1 MEMPVQS
8 EASPDTNDTNKP
20 ESSNVSAGSSSRRLR
35 SSPKSARDSLS
46 PRSIAQQMPCI
57 GRGLYISGVGGVTN
71 RRILEHQNITHVLN
85 LARGLED
92 TVFPDFVDVRYE
104 GLRDSE
110 EEDLYGHLP
119 GLVEHIHRVIDGGG
133 RIVVNCVAGVSRSAS
148 VCLAYKVRY
157 EGLSL
162 REAFDEVHKARPVI
176 SPNVG
181 FWQALVRW
189 EEEVRGENSV
199 LMLPYIFGMVPEL
212 ESYKRVAELRVRLCY
227 MSELL
232 AFWTLG
238 FVVLTLQIIAIV
250 WG

>member
-1 MEMPVQS
+1 MKVTPDQS
-8 EASPDTNDTNKP
+8 E
-20 ESSNVSAGSSSRRLR
+20 
-35 SSPKSARDSLS
+35 
-46 PRSIAQQMPCI
+46 PRSPGAEEVRRGSLNPRSVALQMPCI
-57 GRGLYISGVGGVTN
+57 GRGLYISGLGGVTN

-85 LARGLED
+85 LARELED

-162 REAFDEVHKARPVI
+162 REAFDEVHKARPVV

-181 FWQALVRW
+181 FWQALVQW

-199 LMLPYIFGMVPEL
+199 VMLPYIFGMVPEL
-212 ESYKRVAELRVRLCY
+212 ESYKRLAELRVRLCC
-227 MSELL
+227 MNELL
-232 AFWTLG
+232 AFWAVG
-238 FVVLTLQIIAIV
+238 FMVLTLQIIAIV

>member
-1 MEMPVQS
+1 MKVTPDQS
-8 EASPDTNDTNKP
+8 E
-20 ESSNVSAGSSSRRLR
+20 
-35 SSPKSARDSLS
+35 
-46 PRSIAQQMPCI
+46 PRSPGAEEVRRGSLNPRSVALQMPCI
-57 GRGLYISGVGGVTN
+57 GRGLYISGLGGVTN

-85 LARGLED
+85 LARELED

-110 EEDLYGHLP
+110 EEDLYRHLP

-162 REAFDEVHKARPVI
+162 REAFDEVHKARPVV

-181 FWQALVRW
+181 FWQALVQW

-199 LMLPYIFGMVPEL
+199 VMLPYIFGMVPEL
-212 ESYKRVAELRVRLCY
+212 ESYKRLAELRVRLCC
-227 MSELL
+227 MNELL
-232 AFWTLG
+232 AFRAVG
-238 FVVLTLQIIAIV
+238 FMVLTLQIIAIV

>member
-1 MEMPVQS
+1 MKVTPDQS
-8 EASPDTNDTNKP
+8 E
-20 ESSNVSAGSSSRRLR
+20 
-35 SSPKSARDSLS
+35 
-46 PRSIAQQMPCI
+46 PRSPGAEEVRRGSLNPRSVALQMPCI
-57 GRGLYISGVGGVTN
+57 GRGLYISGLGGVTN

-85 LARGLED
+85 LARELED

-119 GLVEHIHRVIDGGG
+119 GLVEHIHGVIDGGG

-148 VCLAYKVRY
+148 VCLAYKVLY

-162 REAFDEVHKARPVI
+162 REAFDEVHKARPVV

-199 LMLPYIFGMVPEL
+199 VMLPYIFGMVPEL
-212 ESYKRVAELRVRLCY
+212 ESYKRLAELRVRLCC
-227 MSELL
+227 MNELL
-232 AFWTLG
+232 AFWAVG
-238 FVVLTLQIIAIV
+238 FMVLTLQIIAIV

>member
-1 MEMPVQS
+1 MKVTPDQS
-8 EASPDTNDTNKP
+8 D
-20 ESSNVSAGSSSRRLR
+20 
-35 SSPKSARDSLS
+35 
-46 PRSIAQQMPCI
+46 PRSPGAEEVRRGSLNPRSVALQMPCI
-57 GRGLYISGVGGVTN
+57 GRGLYISGLGGVTN

-85 LARGLED
+85 LARELED
-92 TVFPDFVDVRYE
+92 TAFPDFVDVRYE

-199 LMLPYIFGMVPEL
+199 VMLPYIFGMVPEL
-212 ESYKRVAELRVRLCY
+212 ESYKRLAEVRVRLCC

-232 AFWTLG
+232 AFWTVG

-250 WG
+250 WF

>member
-1 MEMPVQS
+1 MKVTPDQS
-8 EASPDTNDTNKP
+8 D
-20 ESSNVSAGSSSRRLR
+20 
-35 SSPKSARDSLS
+35 
-46 PRSIAQQMPCI
+46 PRSPGAEEVRRGSLNPRSVALQMPCI
-57 GRGLYISGVGGVTN
+57 GRGLYISGLGGVTN

-85 LARGLED
+85 LARELED

-104 GLRDSE
+104 GLRDCR

-119 GLVEHIHRVIDGGG
+119 GLVEHIHRVIVGGG

-162 REAFDEVHKARPVI
+162 REAFDEVHKARPII
-176 SPNVG
+176 SPDVG

-199 LMLPYIFGMVPEL
+199 VMLPYICGMVPEL
-212 ESYKRVAELRVRLCY
+212 ESYKRLAELRVRLCC

-232 AFWTLG
+232 AFWTVG

-250 WG
+250 WF

>member
-1 MEMPVQS
+1 MKVTPDQS
-8 EASPDTNDTNKP
+8 E
-20 ESSNVSAGSSSRRLR
+20 
-35 SSPKSARDSLS
+35 
-46 PRSIAQQMPCI
+46 PRSPGAEEVRRGSLNPRSVALQMPCI
-57 GRGLYISGVGGVTN
+57 GRGLSISGLGGVTN

-85 LARGLED
+85 LARELED

-162 REAFDEVHKARPVI
+162 REAFDEVHKARPVV

-181 FWQALVRW
+181 FWQALVQW

-199 LMLPYIFGMVPEL
+199 VMLPYIFGMVPEL
-212 ESYKRVAELRVRLCY
+212 ESYKRLAELRVRLCC
-227 MSELL
+227 MNELL
-232 AFWTLG
+232 AFWAVG
-238 FVVLTLQIIAIV
+238 FMVLTLQIIAIV

>member
-1 MEMPVQS
+1 MAFSVRHGTDRMKVTPDQS
-8 EASPDTNDTNKP
+8 D
-20 ESSNVSAGSSSRRLR
+20 
-35 SSPKSARDSLS
+35 
-46 PRSIAQQMPCI
+46 PRSPGAEEVRRGSLNPRSVALQMPCI
-57 GRGLYISGVGGVTN
+57 GRGLYISGLGGVTN
-71 RRILEHQNITHVLN
+71 RRILEHWNITHVLN
-85 LARGLED
+85 LARELED
-92 TVFPDFVDVRYE
+92 TAFPDFVDVRYE

-199 LMLPYIFGMVPEL
+199 VMLPYIFGMVPEL
-212 ESYKRVAELRVRLCY
+212 ESYKRLAEVRVRLCC

-232 AFWTLG
+232 AFWTVG

-250 WG
+250 WF

>member
-1 MEMPVQS
+1 MKVTPDQS
-8 EASPDTNDTNKP
+8 DPRPPGAE
-20 ESSNVSAGSSSRRLR
+20 EVRRG
-35 SSPKSARDSLS
+35 SLS
-46 PRSIAQQMPCI
+46 PRSVALQMPCV

-104 GLRDSE
+104 GLRDCG